1 LVSAEY
7 IELAG
12 CAFGVIPPAVEPI
25 LGQHL
30 KPGDDIV
37 LVASSGLHANGASLA
52 RHIAA
57 RLPEGWRTSVP
68 GASDRDF
75 GEGVLT
81 ASISYVPLVRQLLG
95 DGVPVSYISHIT
107 GHGLLKLMRPSV
119 DCTYRLRKLPP
130 VPPVLSFIAEHS
142 DMDAHSAYS
151 TLNMGT
157 GLAVYCASGK
167 GEDVV
172 YAAQRLGLS
181 AIVAGKVEAGPRRI
195 ILEPVEIEFESDEL
209 RLAPTS

>member
-1 LVSAEY
+1 
-7 IELAG
+7 
-12 CAFGVIPPAVEPI
+12 
-25 LGQHL
+25 
-30 KPGDDIV
+30 
-37 LVASSGLHANGASLA
+37 
-52 RHIAA
+52 
-57 RLPEGWRTSVP
+57 
-68 GASDRDF
+68 
-75 GEGVLT
+75 
-81 ASISYVPLVRQLLG
+81 
-95 DGVPVSYISHIT
+95 
-107 GHGLLKLMRPSV
+107 
-119 DCTYRLRKLPP
+119 
-130 VPPVLSFIAEHS
+130 
-142 DMDAHSAYS
+142 MDAHSAYS